1 MTDRSQR
8 IVAPLARW
16 SSRIALFSASLLAV
30 GIPLHHFTSF
40 PTPVALNLFKVA
52 LAGAGLA
59 VLIGLIAL
67 AQIWKRG
74 HAGAI
79 TVAVGI
85 LLPLLVWAWP
95 LTYLPAFFRLPPI
108 NDVST
113 DVVNPPRFVALA
125 KQRPRDANPPA
136 YPGERF
142 AKEQQKA
149 YPDLRP
155 FTVDRS
161 VEETFELVEE
171 VVHKLKWKV
180 AAVDPPTDRAARSG
194 TLEATDRTLL
204 VGFTDD
210 IVVRVEGGAS
220 QSRVDVRS
228 ASRYG
233 IGDLGQNATR
243 VRQFLTE
250 MYARL
255 ETTAPLGTAAR
266 RRPSAAALKRL
277 KERGPQRAESRS
289 APDRA
294 RSDARHGRAQKE
306 TQR

>member
-30 GIPLHHFTSF
+30 GIPLHRFAAF
-40 PTPVALNLFKVA
+40 PTPVTLNLFKVA
-52 LAGAGLA
+52 LAGSALA
-59 VLIGLIAL
+59 VLVGMVAL
-67 AQIWKRG
+67 GQIWNRG
-74 HAGAI
+74 HGGAI
-79 TVAVGI
+79 NVAVGI
-85 LLPLLVWAWP
+85 LLPLMIWAWP
-95 LTYLPAFFRLPPI
+95 MTYLPAAFRLPPI

-113 DVVNPPRFVALA
+113 DLVNPPRFVSAA
-125 KQRPRDANPPA
+125 KQRPRDANSAA

-142 AKEQQKA
+142 ASEQQKA

-155 FTVDRS
+155 FIVDRS

-180 AAVDPPTDRAARSG
+180 ATVDPPADRTARNG

-210 IVVRVEGGAS
+210 IVVRVEGGVTQA
-220 QSRVDVRS
+220 RVDVRS

-233 IGDLGQNATR
+233 AGDLGQNAAR

-255 ETTAPLGTAAR
+255 ESTAPLGVAGR
-266 RRPSAAALKRL
+266 KRPSAAALKRL
-277 KERGPQRAESRS
+277 KERGAQRAETRS

-294 RSDARHGRAQKE
+294 RSNARHGRAQKE